1 MLTVSNISAGV
12 YSDDVNVFGE
22 IVLSET
28 YPTPSLGSTLV
39 TSISCTSLYP
49 PAGPYLLS
57 KNNFV
62 SGDLTVAPAT
72 PATPRATSPTVGWS
86 GTFCILDVS

>member
-1 MLTVSNISAGV
+1 MLTIPLVMLTVSNISAGV

-39 TSISCTSLYP
+39 VVRHCTHQQVHTY
-49 PAGPYLLS
+49 YLKITLL
-57 KNNFV
+57 V
-62 SGDLTVAPAT
+62 V
-72 PATPRATSPTVGWS
+72 
-86 GTFCILDVS
+86 I